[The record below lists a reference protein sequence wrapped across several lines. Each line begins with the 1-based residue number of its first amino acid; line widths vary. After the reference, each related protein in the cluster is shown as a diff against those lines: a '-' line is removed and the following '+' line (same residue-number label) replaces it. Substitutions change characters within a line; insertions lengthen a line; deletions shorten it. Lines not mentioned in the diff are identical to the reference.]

1 MQVRWQFSELR
12 VDSMVIISGQVVRVL
27 YVPERPVVVSPTAE
41 GLRKV

>member
-12 VDSMVIISGQVVRVL
+12 VDSMLVIAGQVVRVL
-27 YVPERPVVVSPTAE
+27 CVPERPVIVSPTAE